1 MLNDTW
7 ALATAIPLIL
17 CSLIALSLIF
27 DRGFAV
33 LGHRALGENKHQE
46 VSDLLK
52 QGQIEQAKTTVSN
65 FSKSYQHAIGELNA
79 TSKLDKHLREEA
91 LSLWLGRYTKQLR
104 RRLSGLTTVAT
115 LAPMLG
121 LLGTIVGLMRS
132 FHDIGLSHG
141 PVEPAIVAD
150 GLWQALSTTAA
161 GMVIAVICVMCHALF
176 QSRIRYHLSDVTDL
190 LNQFTLSQEIHEV
203 SHD

>member
-33 LGHRALGENKHQE
+33 LGHRALGETKHQE

-52 QGQIEQAKTTVSN
+52 QGQIEQAKTTVSD
-65 FSKSYQHAIGELNA
+65 FSKSYQQAIGELNA